1 MKGGLEGCKHYTC
14 YVCRY
19 GLIFLIR
26 EKISGS
32 ELSPRHHP
40 GWDGMGWERDIFVI
54 VASRGNKCTTFF
66 SYRGFLTSI

>member
-40 GWDGMGWERDIFVI
+40 GWDGMGARYFCD
-54 VASRGNKCTTFF
+54 C
-66 SYRGFLTSI
+66 GFPGQSMHNVF